1 MYFIK
6 LLKGLGLFSDNKIL
20 AGQDILKIPL
30 ETCIY
35 IGILQDYDIFWEMVY
50 SKIKDQVNNYI

>member
-1 MYFIK
+1 MKIQ
-6 LLKGLGLFSDNKIL
+6 GLGLFSEQKIL

-35 IGILQDYDIFWEMVY
+35 EGLLQEYDIYWEMIY
-50 SKIKDQVNNYI
+50 SKVKNQVINK